1 MDRRDYFTM
10 EFIKLVWPDYIAA
23 MVDNLTDKSPQDIIE
38 EAVEAAD
45 NVIKQLGR
53 TDEPA

>member
-10 EFIKLVWPDYIAA
+10 EFIKLVWPEYITEL
-23 MVDNLTDKSPQDIIE
+23 VNNRTDKSPVDIMRD
-38 EAVEAAD
+38 AVASAD
-45 NVIKQLGR
+45 SVIQELDR